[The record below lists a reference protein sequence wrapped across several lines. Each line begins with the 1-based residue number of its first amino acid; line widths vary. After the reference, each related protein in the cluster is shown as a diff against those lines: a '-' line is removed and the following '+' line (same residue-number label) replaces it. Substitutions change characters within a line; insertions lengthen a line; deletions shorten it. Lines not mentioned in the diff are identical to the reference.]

1 MTPGIQPPEILD
13 KILSLK
19 SYIFEIIPS
28 RKTYL
33 SVLVYAQMTGKR
45 YPKSNL
51 WKKKLKYVRTNN
63 AKFTIKITQKL

>member
-19 SYIFEIIPS
+19 SYIFETIAS

-33 SVLVYAQMTGKR
+33 SVLVLRSDDGKAI
-45 YPKSNL
+45 PKVKPL
-51 WKKKLKYVRTNN
+51 KKNENT
-63 AKFTIKITQKL
+63 

>member
-33 SVLVYAQMTGKR
+33 SVLVLRSDDGKAI
-45 YPKSNL
+45 PKVKPL
-51 WKKKLKYVRTNN
+51 KKKRKYVRTNN
-63 AKFTIKITQKL
+63 AKCTIKITQKL

>member
-19 SYIFEIIPS
+19 SYVFEIIPS

-33 SVLVYAQMTGKR
+33 SVLVLCSDDGKAI
-45 YPKSNL
+45 PKVKPL
-51 WKKKLKYVRTNN
+51 KKKT
-63 AKFTIKITQKL
+63 KIRENE